1 MNKITKMDWAYLAGV
16 IDSDGCIGTQKN
28 VTGRTYRPYLVVI
41 QRDMV
46 LIEWLYSKFGGRVN
60 MVSRKRIGRTDYY
73 LRWETHNT
81 MTTGILK
88 GCLPYLIVKK
98 EQAKLAIE
106 LVETRKF
113 LGNVRGKPCTDET
126 IKKQQEIYHRIR
138 SLNSPETT
146 ERIGSLTKEMRQ
158 SELTEMKNRQSATRS
173 GAPLN

>member
-1 MNKITKMDWAYLAGV
+1 MDWAYLAGV

-28 VTGRTYRPYLVVI
+28 TIGRTYRPYLVVI

-46 LIEWLYSKFGGRVN
+46 LIEWLFSKFEGRVN
-60 MVSRKRIGRTDYY
+60 MVSRKRTDRTDYY

-81 MTTGILK
+81 KTTNILK

-106 LVETRKF
+106 MVQTRKCV
-113 LGNVRGKPCTDET
+113 GNVRGRPCTDET
-126 IKKQQEIYHRIR
+126 IQRQQEIYSRIR

-158 SELTEMKNRQSATRS
+158 SELTEMKNRQSGNRRIPTA
-173 GAPLN
+173 N

>member
-28 VTGRTYRPYLVVI
+28 TIGRTYRPYLVVI

-46 LIEWLYSKFGGRVN
+46 LIEWLFSKFEGRVN
-60 MVSRKRIGRTDYY
+60 LVSRKRADRTDYY

-81 MTTGILK
+81 KTTNILK
-88 GCLPYLIVKK
+88 GSLPYLIVKK

-113 LGNVRGKPCTDET
+113 HGNKKGKPCTEET
-126 IKKQQEIYHRIR
+126 IQRQKEIYSRIR

-146 ERIGSLTKEMRQ
+146 ERIGSLTKGMRQ